1 MSYSWLP
8 PLLNEIADVAGVEA
22 ALALADARGGSRVSI
37 PAKAADTHW
46 LVETLGRDSADKIC
60 EHFRSGYGGSVI
72 DLPVGPSSSANA
84 TRKKVDQMIRD
95 GVSADKIAQ
104 ITRVHRTTV
113 FRRKSK
119 LRPCDN
125 QPDLFE

>member
-46 LVETLGRDSADKIC
+46 LVVTPGRDSADKTC

-72 DLPVGPSSSANA
+72 DLPVGPSASANA
-84 TRKKVDQMIRD
+84 TRKKADQMIRD

-104 ITRVHRTTV
+104 I
-113 FRRKSK
+113 
-119 LRPCDN
+119 N
-125 QPDLFE
+125 GG